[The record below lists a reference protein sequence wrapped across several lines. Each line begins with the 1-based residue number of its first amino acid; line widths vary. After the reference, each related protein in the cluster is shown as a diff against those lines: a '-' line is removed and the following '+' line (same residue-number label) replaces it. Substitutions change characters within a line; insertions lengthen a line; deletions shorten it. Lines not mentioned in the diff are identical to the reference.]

1 MASRKK
7 KDYTKV
13 LSITE
18 CNICHL
24 DLFDPRRI
32 ECGHAFCLHCLSQHI
47 SCSSSC
53 PTCKRPIKPK
63 LGKVENYPVAM
74 DIVHLLQSLQNVASS
89 GHIADEGS
97 CTADD
102 VRGEEDANEYEVVD
116 SDPDQGG
123 TKTLPQQSK
132 SVMSNEECD
141 IHGQRIVSV
150 CTTCDDELI
159 CAKCSIH
166 STHNKLEISEHN
178 RHLKR
183 LLKKQRA
190 DLLQR
195 GKDDGA
201 KEERLQEMI
210 EKQVQQ
216 KETIRDEI
224 EEIAEEMFTQIH
236 MKKEEMLRP
245 IEEKAD
251 EYVKQLTERQED
263 IKDRISEFSHISNR
277 IGKLSHDDTTDY
289 SRKAKRLVKQANIAL
304 LIENKPVPR
313 YRNIEFTKNDTVLE
327 DLSQLQLGDVRI
339 DEVSIAQDED
349 GTASDFFP
357 DGEKLYVNDV
367 YPDDVHTYD
376 DSISPPPPPLR
387 PKPEKSYYPLPTS
400 VARPTMDVR
409 PFFSRPRPP
418 LPPRPQNQY
427 QNQSLPA
434 AKKDEQIYH
443 DLGDSLYDNTTRKQK
458 HDTEPPEQKED
469 ELDSHF
475 NPPPLSPFSG
485 TFRKSVSKAIDN
497 RAFPQKLV
505 HRVFLPFRP
514 SGFTVVRGSIG
525 HYFTFVTDDNDVKM
539 FRQNGY
545 LYRPITDLVRAFDV
559 ASQQHGEAWTPLY
572 ITDEGRRTG
581 DGSVRVYTSEGEFQ
595 KVLVGKLKKPQGIS
609 ISRVGLVYVCDEAN
623 ILVFCPKTGKR
634 KRIISTIGKDPI
646 FVRPLYVMVSATGKI
661 LVSDVGTRELKIHDE
676 TRKYT
681 DKFKPDEDEGE
692 LYTSFTPGMCAEDSS
707 SNYYVI
713 DQERN
718 ILYILRGGGRS
729 EKLALPQKPQGHDG
743 IPTAVSFANDTGNI
757 VVF

>member
-24 DLFDPRRI
+24 DLSDPRRI
-32 ECGHAFCLHCLSQHI
+32 ECGHVFCLHCLSQHV

-53 PTCKRPIKPK
+53 PTCKRPMKPK
-63 LGKVENYPVAM
+63 LGTVENYPVAM
-74 DIVHLLQSLQNVASS
+74 EIVHLLQSLQKVASC
-89 GHIADEGS
+89 GHIVDEGS
-97 CTADD
+97 CTEDN
-102 VRGEEDANEYEVVD
+102 VKGEEDANEYDVVD
-116 SDPDQGG
+116 SDPDLGE
-123 TKTLPQQSK
+123 TKTLPQKSK
-132 SVMSNEECD
+132 SVMSNEVCD
-141 IHGQRIVSV
+141 IHGQRLVSV

-166 STHNKLEISEHN
+166 STHNKQEISEHN

-183 LLKKQRA
+183 LLEKQRA

-201 KEERLQEMI
+201 KEEILQEMI
-210 EKQVQQ
+210 EEQVQQ
-216 KETIRDEI
+216 KETIKDEI

-236 MKKEEMLRP
+236 MKKEEMLLP

-263 IKDRISEFSHISNR
+263 IKDRISVFSHISNR
-277 IGKLSHDDTTDY
+277 IGKISHDDTTDY
-289 SRKAKRLVKQANIAL
+289 SRKAKILVKQANIAL
-304 LIENKPVPR
+304 QIEYKPVPR
-313 YRNIEFTKNDTVLE
+313 YQNIEFTKNDKVLE
-327 DLSQLQLGDVRI
+327 DLLKLQLGDVKV
-339 DEVSIAQDED
+339 DEVSIAQDEE
-349 GTASDFFP
+349 GKASDFISDEEEGYNDCNCTD
-357 DGEKLYVNDV
+357 DGSVV
-367 YPDDVHTYD
+367 
-376 DSISPPPPPLR
+376 PPPPPVR
-387 PKPEKSYYPLPTS
+387 PKYNYPLPTHMS
-400 VARPTMDVR
+400 QSSMD
-409 PFFSRPRPP
+409 PP

-427 QNQSLPA
+427 QNQSPLA
-434 AKKDEQIYH
+434 SKNEEEIYY
-443 DLGDSLYDNTTRKQK
+443 DLGDSIYVNPIRKQK
-458 HDTEPPEQKED
+458 HDTEPPEQKEHK
-469 ELDSHF
+469 LDSHF
-475 NPPPLSPFSG
+475 TPPPLSPFSG
-485 TFRKSVSKAIDN
+485 TFRKSVSLPIDN
-497 RAFPQKLV
+497 RAFQQRLL

-514 SGFTVVRGSIG
+514 SGFTVVRGSMG
-525 HYFTFVTDDNDVKM
+525 HYFTFVTDDFHVKM
-539 FRQNGY
+539 FRETGD
-545 LYRPITDLVRAFDV
+545 LYRTITDVVRAFDA
-559 ASQQHGEAWTPLY
+559 ASQQHGEALTPLY

-581 DGSVRVYTSEGEFQ
+581 DGSVKVYTSEGEFQ

-609 ISRVGLVYVCDEAN
+609 ISRVGLVYVCDEVN

-646 FVRPLYVMVSATGKI
+646 FVHPLYVMVSATGKI

-729 EKLALPQKPQGHDG
+729 EKLVLPQKPQGHDG
-743 IPTAVSFANDTGNI
+743 IPTTVSFANDTGNI

>member
-18 CNICHL
+18 CNICHFEL
-24 DLFDPRRI
+24 YEPRRI
-32 ECGHAFCLHCLSQHI
+32 ECGHVFCLHCLSQHV

-53 PTCKRPIKPK
+53 PTCKRPMKPK

-74 DIVHLLQSLQNVASS
+74 EIVHLLQSLQKVASC
-89 GHIADEGS
+89 GHIADEESSTKEDGK
-97 CTADD
+97 
-102 VRGEEDANEYEVVD
+102 GEEDAYQYEVVD
-116 SDPDQGG
+116 SDPDQEE
-123 TKTLPQQSK
+123 TKTLPQHSK
-132 SVMSNEECD
+132 SVMSNEVCD
-141 IHGQRIVSV
+141 IHGQRVVSV

-166 STHNKLEISEHN
+166 SSHNKLEISKHN

-183 LLKKQRA
+183 LLEKQRA

-195 GKDDGA
+195 EKGDGA
-201 KEERLQEMI
+201 EENQLQEMI
-210 EKQVQQ
+210 EKQVEQR
-216 KETIRDEI
+216 ETIKDEI

-251 EYVKQLTERQED
+251 EYVRKLTEWQED
-263 IKDRISEFSHISNR
+263 IKDRISEFRHISNR
-277 IGKLSHDDTTDY
+277 IGKLSHDDTPDY

-304 LIENKPVPR
+304 QIENKPVPR
-313 YRNIEFTKNDTVLE
+313 YQNIEFTKNDKVLE
-327 DLSQLQLGDVRI
+327 DMSELQLGDVKI
-339 DEVSIAQDED
+339 DEVSIAQDEKS
-349 GTASDFFP
+349 TASDFIYDQEDQYMPFEMTP
-357 DGEKLYVNDV
+357 LAAAKPKEEKVANPNAKKEEDPY
-367 YPDDVHTYD
+367 YR
-376 DSISPPPPPLR
+376 PPHC
-387 PKPEKSYYPLPTS
+387 T
-400 VARPTMDVR
+400 
-409 PFFSRPRPP
+409 RPP
-418 LPPRPQNQY
+418 LPPKPQY
-427 QNQSLPA
+427 QNTSQEN
-434 AKKDEQIYH
+434 KEDIIYYNLNENTYE
-443 DLGDSLYDNTTRKQK
+443 DACTTRKQSC
-458 HDTEPPEQKED
+458 DTEPPEEKD
-469 ELDSHF
+469 EIQDGHY

-485 TFRKSVSKAIDN
+485 TFRKSVSIAIDIP
-497 RAFPQKLV
+497 AFPQRLL

-514 SGFTVVRGSIG
+514 SGFTVVRGSVEN
-525 HYFTFVTDDNDVKM
+525 YFTFVTENSNVKM
-539 FRQNGY
+539 FRQTGDF
-545 LYRPITDLVRAFDV
+545 YRTITDLVQPFDV
-559 ASQQHGEAWTPLY
+559 ASQQHGESSTPLY

-581 DGSVRVYTSEGEFQ
+581 DGSIRVYTSEGEFQ
-595 KVLVGKLKKPQGIS
+595 KMLVGKLKKPQGIS

-634 KRIISTIGKDPI
+634 KRIISTIGKNPI
-646 FVRPLYVMVSATGKI
+646 FKHPLYVMVSATGKI

-692 LYTSFTPGMCAEDSS
+692 LYTSFTPAMCAEDSS

-729 EKLALPQKPQGHDG
+729 EKLVLPQKPQGHDG

>member
-1 MASRKK
+1 MTSRKK
-7 KDYTKV
+7 KDYMKV

-24 DLFDPRRI
+24 DLSDPRRI
-32 ECGHAFCLHCLSQHI
+32 ECGHTFCLHCLGKHVS
-47 SCSSSC
+47 SSSSC
-53 PTCKRPIKPK
+53 PTCKRPMKPTS
-63 LGKVENYPVAM
+63 GKVENYPVAM
-74 DIVHLLQSLQNVASS
+74 EIVHLLQTLQKVASCS
-89 GHIADEGS
+89 NIAGEEEDK
-97 CTADD
+97 T
-102 VRGEEDANEYEVVD
+102 GEEDEYQYVELDTDQDEVK
-116 SDPDQGG
+116 

-132 SVMSNEECD
+132 SVMSNDVCD
-141 IHGQRIVSV
+141 IHGQRLVSV

-159 CAKCSIH
+159 CDKCSIH
-166 STHNKLEISEHN
+166 STHNKQEISEHN

-183 LLKKQRA
+183 LLEKQRA

-195 GKDDGA
+195 EKDDVA
-201 KEERLQEMI
+201 EEETLQEMI

-216 KETIRDEI
+216 REIIKDEI
-224 EEIAEEMFTQIH
+224 EEITEEIFTQIH

-263 IKDRISEFSHISNR
+263 IKDRLSEFSHISNR

-313 YRNIEFTKNDTVLE
+313 YQNIEFTKNDTVLE

-339 DEVSIAQDED
+339 DEVSIAQDEE

-357 DGEKLYVNDV
+357 DGEKVYVNDV
-367 YPDDVHTYD
+367 YPDDVYTYD
-376 DSISPPPPPLR
+376 DSILPPPPAPVR
-387 PKPEKSYYPLPTS
+387 PKPGKSYHPLPTPM
-400 VARPTMDVR
+400 APPTMDV
-409 PFFSRPRPP
+409 PSLFPRPRPP

-427 QNQSLPA
+427 QNQSPPA
-434 AKKDEQIYH
+434 AKNEEKIYH
-443 DLGDSLYDNTTRKQK
+443 DLDDSLSDNTIRNQK
-458 HDTEPPEQKED
+458 HDTEPLEQKED
-469 ELDSHF
+469 IPDSHF

-485 TFRKSVSKAIDN
+485 TFRKSASKAIDN
-497 RAFPQKLV
+497 RAFPQKLL

-514 SGFTVVRGSIG
+514 SGFTVVRGSLG
-525 HYFTFVTDDNDVKM
+525 HYYTFVTDDYHVKM
-539 FRQNGY
+539 FRENGDF
-545 LYRPITDLVRAFDV
+545 YRTITDLVRAFDA
-559 ASQQHGEAWTPLY
+559 ASQQHGEGLTLLY

-581 DGSVRVYTSEGEFQ
+581 DGSVKVYTSEGEFQ

-609 ISRVGLVYVCDEAN
+609 ISRVGLVYVCDEVN

-646 FVRPLYVMVSATGKI
+646 FVHPLYVMVSATGKI

-729 EKLALPQKPQGHDG
+729 EKLVLPQKPQGHDG
-743 IPTAVSFANDTGNI
+743 IPTTVSFANDTGNI